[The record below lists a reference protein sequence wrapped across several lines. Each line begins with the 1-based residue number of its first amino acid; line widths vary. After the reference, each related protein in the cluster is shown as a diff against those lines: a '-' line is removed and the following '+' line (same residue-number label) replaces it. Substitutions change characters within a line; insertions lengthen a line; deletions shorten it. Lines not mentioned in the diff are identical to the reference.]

1 MVLVLIKKT
10 YAVFIDAMKAFD
22 TVNHKI
28 LLKFLFEMGLR
39 GNVGRWLRNYL
50 TNRKQCTQAN
60 GSVSKLNNLTY
71 GVPQGSMCGPLL
83 FLLYINDLSN
93 ILDNSKVSLYADD
106 TVIYVSHDKD
116 DVALRLIQNDLNKL
130 QKWCCMK
137 KLTTNCKTIKYCGF
151 GMSSAIKK
159 SKAANRVRSYRYL
172 GFTLDEHLNFNKHIE
187 ELKKLVLHKLYL

>member
-22 TVNHKI
+22 TVNHEI

-39 GNVGRWLRNYL
+39 GNVGRWLQNYL

-71 GVPQGSMCGPLL
+71 GVPQESMCGPLL

-93 ILDNSKVSLYADD
+93 IQDNSRVSLYADD
-106 TVIYVSHDKD
+106 TVIYLSHDED
-116 DVALRLIQNDLNKL
+116 DVALRLIQDDLNKL
-130 QKWCCMK
+130 QKWCCMR
-137 KLTTNCKTIKYCGF
+137 KLTTNCKKIPWVDL
-151 GMSSAIKK
+151 
-159 SKAANRVRSYRYL
+159 SKAEIDRGDLGRVEMGRGEVGRGKMGRSEM
-172 GFTLDEHLNFNKHIE
+172 GGVK
-187 ELKKLVLHKLYL
+187 